1 MADIDLSYV
10 IGLPPKK
17 AIEYF
22 DQKGYRFSWDWQDT
36 WQEAHARAFTAAKVM
51 RMDILQDLR
60 DGCRQV
66 LAEGKPYKDV
76 IEELTPKLQAKGWWG
91 KKWVADETGGAKL
104 VQLGSPRRLKLILE
118 QNTRTAYNVAR
129 WQSFEENKADRPY
142 IMWVGIE
149 DSKTC
154 PICAPLIDTVH
165 RIDDE
170 LFDSFFPGNVHWRD
184 RCRAR
189 ALSDHDI
196 ERKKLTV
203 QSSEGRVTHRE
214 IADPDGTVR
223 SQAVYHDGL
232 TGRDTS
238 PAPGFSYNPARAAW
252 QPDLDKYDNDI
263 AKQYVEGAVTGPDF
277 TRFFEGK
284 TGGNF
289 PVAVLEPD
297 FQEAIGAKSQAVYM
311 SGEVGDWGAGPPP
324 STMQKQLREHPE
336 LTLKEYQMLPEIISS
351 EAQVILQQG
360 EQKLIFDRKKG
371 RYYNAVIKAVNE
383 GSELYLISFRR
394 VHYVRRD
401 VERLMRQ
408 HDVKVIKNEL

>member
-1 MADIDLSYV
+1 MGNIDLSYV

-17 AIEYF
+17 AVEYF

-36 WQEAHARAFTAAKVM
+36 WQEAHAKAFTAAKVM

-66 LAEGKPYKDV
+66 LAEGTPYKDV
-76 IEELTPKLQAKGWWG
+76 MEALVPKLQAKGWWG
-91 KKWVADETGGAKL
+91 KKWVADETGGKL
-104 VQLGSPRRLKLILE
+104 VQLGSPQRLKLILE

-129 WQSFEENKADRPY
+129 WQGFEENKGERPY

-149 DSKTC
+149 DTKTC
-154 PICAPLIDTVH
+154 PICAPLIGSVH
-165 RIDDE
+165 RIDDP
-170 LFDSFFPGNVHWRD
+170 LFDYFFPGNCHFRD

-189 ALSDHDI
+189 ALGDRDI
-196 ERKKLTV
+196 ERKGLTV
-203 QSSEGRVTHRE
+203 QSSEGRLSHRE

-232 TGRDTS
+232 TGQDIS

-284 TGGNF
+284 AGGDF
-289 PVAVLEPD
+289 PVAVLDPE
-297 FQEAIGAKSQAVYM
+297 FMKTIGSKSQAVYL
-311 SGEVGDWGAGPPP
+311 SGE
-324 STMQKQLREHPE
+324 TMAKNLENHPD
-336 LTLKEYQMLPEIISS
+336 LTLKEYQSLPDIISQDA
-351 EAQVILQQG
+351 EVVLQQG
-360 EQKLIFDRKKG
+360 DRRLIFVKKKG
-371 RYYNAVIKAVNE
+371 RFYNAVLKTANDGNE
-383 GSELYLISFRR
+383 LFLLSFRR
-394 VHYVRRD
+394 VHYIRRD

-408 HDVKVIKNEL
+408 DDVKVIKNEL